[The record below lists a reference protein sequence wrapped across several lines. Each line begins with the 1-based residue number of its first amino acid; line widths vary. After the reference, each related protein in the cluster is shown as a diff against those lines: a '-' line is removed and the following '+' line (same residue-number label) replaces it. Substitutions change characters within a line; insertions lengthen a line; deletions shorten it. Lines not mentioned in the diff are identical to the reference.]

1 MESRGRQDE
10 WKDLF
15 DVNDRKNVVLDFHGY
30 VAWNEAATNTTAYCD
45 DITG

>member
-30 VAWNEAATNTTAYCD
+30 DAWNGGATTPKEYCD

>member
-15 DVNDRKNVVLDFHGY
+15 DVNDRNKVVLDFHGY
-30 VAWNEAATNTTAYCD
+30 LAWNDKATSVEDYCD
-45 DITG
+45 DIRN